1 MRRVPDTRN
10 STFSVPDM
18 LVPPLL
24 KLLFS
29 PLLSPGIILLNFIV
43 LATKPDP
50 SYHHNNKKLM
60 FIELILFGRYHSKRN
75 YIHELI

>member
-1 MRRVPDTRN
+1 MRRIPDRRN
-10 STFSVPDM
+10 STFAVPDM

-24 KLLFS
+24 EILFS
-29 PLLSPGIILLNFIV
+29 PLLSSGIILLNFIV

-60 FIELILFGRYHSKRN
+60 FIKFILFGTYHSKGS
-75 YIHELI
+75 YIHKLI